1 MVRNSRWVWGI
12 AVLALWFSW
21 WFMSSDTGVSNH
33 AFTSRVPR
41 SGGPEVDDPPSDPR
55 GVEEDEDPTSSAN
68 READENPG
76 VPTDGGL
83 DGTAGD
89 DSVVRARVEEV
100 WSVSSPS
107 TVQQAPGGEAEAPRV
122 LRFSRDGRRLSFLR
136 GGKTLVVEL
145 DTGKEFSSEDG
156 FLGMDWLSNTEM
168 VGIKG
173 GRLYRWPIGSTAR
186 EVVRELDEPGGVLW
200 PRADPEGD
208 VVVYVSKTSVNA
220 GDIHWVKLSDGI
232 VRRHMSTSSREWAP
246 SAFQGRL
253 AFEGTGGISLGRL
266 DSSSAQTLG
275 SPRAQYP
282 TVRSDGVWF
291 TQPRGVGGVLWW
303 VPDVGPP
310 VVSPAMQMGLGP
322 VSAGSFGAVVCPLV
336 NRGVVWWV
344 QPEGR
349 IIELDLDTDQKVAE
363 LVGWG
368 SERLTK
374 VAWVSS
380 ESSGTNVMW
389 AGLVGPT
396 KD

>member
-1 MVRNSRWVWGI
+1 M
-12 AVLALWFSW
+12 
-21 WFMSSDTGVSNH
+21 
-33 AFTSRVPR
+33 
-41 SGGPEVDDPPSDPR
+41 
-55 GVEEDEDPTSSAN
+55 
-68 READENPG
+68 
-76 VPTDGGL
+76 
-83 DGTAGD
+83 
-89 DSVVRARVEEV
+89 
-100 WSVSSPS
+100 
-107 TVQQAPGGEAEAPRV
+107 
-122 LRFSRDGRRLSFLR
+122 
-136 GGKTLVVEL
+136 
-145 DTGKEFSSEDG
+145 
-156 FLGMDWLSNTEM
+156 
-168 VGIKG
+168 
-173 GRLYRWPIGSTAR
+173 
-186 EVVRELDEPGGVLW
+186 
-200 PRADPEGD
+200 
-208 VVVYVSKTSVNA
+208 
-220 GDIHWVKLSDGI
+220 KLSDGI